1 MAFRK
6 ISLDKVGSTQK
17 YIISYI
23 KKHGYN
29 MPLLVYTDNQTD
41 GIGSGENSWIGVRGN
56 MFFSFV
62 ISVDMLP
69 TDMPWQSASIY
80 FSCLLQQI
88 FCSQGSKCYIK
99 WPNDF
104 YIKNKKLGGTVT
116 KISSGLLY
124 CGIGINIFETKKCYG
139 VLDIDIDKEDII
151 DKFINLIA
159 KNQSWADNFKY
170 FMIQYQNSCEN
181 YKININGQKIS
192 PRADMLQDDGSL
204 LINNKKEYST
214 R

>member
-1 MAFRK
+1 
-6 ISLDKVGSTQK
+6 
-17 YIISYI
+17 
-23 KKHGYN
+23 
-29 MPLLVYTDNQTD
+29 MPLLVYTDYQTD

-69 TDMPWQSASIY
+69 IDMPWQSASIY
-80 FSCLLQQI
+80 FSSLLQQI
-88 FCSQGSKCYIK
+88 FSSHGSKCYIK

-104 YIKNKKLGGTVT
+104 YIKDKKLGGTVT

-124 CGIGINIFETKKCYG
+124 CGIGINIFETKKCFS
-139 VLDIDIDKEDII
+139 VLDINIDKESIVDE
-151 DKFINLIA
+151 FITLVA
-159 KNQSWADNFKY
+159 KSQSWTDNFK
-170 FMIQYQNSCEN
+170 FFSIQFQNNCKN

-192 PRADMLQDDGSL
+192 PQPDMLQDDGSL
-204 LINNKKEYST
+204 MINNKKEYST